1 MKKKILC
8 VMLSTAMVAALLAG
22 CTKTKPVETKTSE
35 TSEIVSEIES
45 EVVVEDESEI
55 VDEESSLANFV
66 GTWADPNGRAS
77 MTIVPNGDNEGEFL
91 VEVTWGSSAWEVTI
105 WTMTAVYDQVDGNLI
120 YNDCV
125 KVDRTYSD
133 DETYTDAEKYVDG
146 SGVINFTDEGLTWE
160 SDDEEDEAVSMVK
173 VDIEIDEDAE
183 EVSEDTEVVEEEPVE
198 NAEDGETT
206 TDNTAK

>member
-22 CTKTKPVETKTSE
+22 CTQTKPVETKTSE

-45 EVVVEDESEI
+45 EVVVEDESEV